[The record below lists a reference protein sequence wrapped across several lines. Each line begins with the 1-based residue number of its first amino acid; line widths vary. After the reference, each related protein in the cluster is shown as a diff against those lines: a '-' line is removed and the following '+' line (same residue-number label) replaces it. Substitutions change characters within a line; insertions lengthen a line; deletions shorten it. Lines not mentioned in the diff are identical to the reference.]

1 MKKTLITLVALAGVA
16 TANSDN
22 LLWTLDCTQGQYDI
36 TMGAAWTGNP
46 YQPNTSYDFSADS
59 TFTTRPGYAYV
70 NGTDKISMEE
80 AYIGVKLADSFT
92 ISMNCSLTG
101 VGSTTQTSTTQT
113 SFTLLEV
120 SESLTWEFGVMY
132 NTITST
138 VTLSANPGTYTLS
151 NVTSHGTYDY
161 TDISNVTLTMSG
173 GVNEVGK
180 VSVYI
185 NGQLASTATMAADNR
200 HKNSNVNHGLTFL
213 QKRDHSD
220 GRFGFIG
227 GVSSVSLYN
236 AVTVPEPTTAT
247 LSLLALI
254 GLAMHRKRK

>member
-36 TMGAAWTGNP
+36 TMGAAWTGAS
-46 YQPNTSYDFSADS
+46 YQPNTSYDFRADS

-70 NGTDKISMEE
+70 NGTDKISMED
-80 AYIGVKLADSFT
+80 AYIGIKLADSFT

-101 VGSTTQTSTTQT
+101 VGSTTQT

-138 VTLSANPGTYTLS
+138 VTLSANPDTYTLS

-185 NGQLASTATMAADNR
+185 NGQLASTATMAAGDR
-200 HKNSNVNHGLTFL
+200 HTNSKVNQGLTFL